1 MLLRTTITRPFK
13 KGYLDGLQGKITADV
28 TCMDANSYSYY
39 RQGFSKG
46 SIERV
51 NYRKE
56 LGLSLHD

>member
-1 MLLRTTITRPFK
+1 MLLRTTITRPYK

-28 TCMDANSYSYY
+28 TEMNADTYSNY
-39 RQGFSKG
+39 RQGFSQG

-56 LGLSLHD
+56 LGLSLYD